1 MEELVA
7 TYGYPAIMAG
17 TFLEGETVVIV
28 AGYLASRHYLALGW
42 VMICAFIGTWIGD
55 SVYFFIGRRWGAK
68 LLEKHPKWRP
78 GAERALRLLRRHH
91 TVFILCFR
99 FIYGIR
105 TVSPFA
111 IGMSGVSPMRFLL
124 LNMCASVMWAAIFAS
139 GGFMLGSVLE
149 RMLGHIEHYET
160 YLIATVV
167 GVAMLI
173 SATHL
178 VIVRRMAK
186 ARQNGAGRKGD
197 GS

>member
-7 TYGYPAIMAG
+7 TYGYPAIVAG
-17 TFLEGETVVIV
+17 TFLEGETVVLV
-28 AGYLASRHYLALGW
+28 AGYLASWHYLALGW
-42 VMICAFIGTWIGD
+42 VMICAFLGTWIGD
-55 SVYFFIGRRWGAK
+55 SAYFFIGRRWGAK
-68 LLEKHPKWRP
+68 LLEKRPTWRP

-111 IGMSGVSPMRFLL
+111 IGMSGVSPVRFIL
-124 LNMCASVMWAAIFAS
+124 LNMFASAIWAMIFAS
-139 GGFMLGSVLE
+139 GGYMLGAVLE
-149 RMLGHIEHYET
+149 RMVGHIEHYET
-160 YLIATVV
+160 YFIATVV
-167 GVAMLI
+167 GIAMLV

-178 VIVRRMAK
+178 VIVRHLAK
-186 ARQNGAGRKGD
+186 ARHKSAGRRGD

>member
-1 MEELVA
+1 
-7 TYGYPAIMAG
+7 
-17 TFLEGETVVIV
+17 
-28 AGYLASRHYLALGW
+28 
-42 VMICAFIGTWIGD
+42 
-55 SVYFFIGRRWGAK
+55 
-68 LLEKHPKWRP
+68 
-78 GAERALRLLRRHH
+78 
-91 TVFILCFR
+91 
-99 FIYGIR
+99 
-105 TVSPFA
+105 
-111 IGMSGVSPMRFLL
+111 
-124 LNMCASVMWAAIFAS
+124 MWAVVFAS

>member
-7 TYGYPAIMAG
+7 TYGYPAIVAG
-17 TFLEGETVVIV
+17 TFLEGETVVLV

-42 VMICAFIGTWIGD
+42 VMICAFFGTWIGD
-55 SVYFFIGRRWGAK
+55 SLYFFIGRRWGAK
-68 LLEKHPKWRP
+68 LLEKRPQWRP

-105 TVSPFA
+105 TVSPFV
-111 IGMSGVSPMRFLL
+111 IGMSGVSPLRFIL
-124 LNMCASVMWAAIFAS
+124 LNMVASALWAAIFAT
-139 GGFMLGSVLE
+139 GGYMLGSVLE
-149 RMLGHIEHYET
+149 RLIGRVEHYET
-160 YLIATVV
+160 YFIAAVV

-178 VIVRRMAK
+178 VIARRLAK
-186 ARQNGAGRKGD
+186 ARHNGTGRTGD
-197 GS
+197 GP

>member
-42 VMICAFIGTWIGD
+42 VMICAFVGTWIGD
-55 SVYFFIGRRWGAK
+55 SVYFFIGRRWGTK

-111 IGMSGVSPMRFLL
+111 IGMSGVAPMRFIL
-124 LNMCASVMWAAIFAS
+124 LNMCASAIWAAIFAS

-160 YLIATVV
+160 YFIATVV
-167 GVAMLI
+167 GVVMLI

-178 VIVRRMAK
+178 VIARRMAK
-186 ARQNGAGRKGD
+186 ARHNGAGRKGD